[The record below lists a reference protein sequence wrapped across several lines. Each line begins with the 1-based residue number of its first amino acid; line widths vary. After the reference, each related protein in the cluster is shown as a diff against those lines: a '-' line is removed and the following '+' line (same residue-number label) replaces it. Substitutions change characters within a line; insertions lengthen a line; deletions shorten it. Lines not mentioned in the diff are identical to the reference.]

1 MVSGLAEIASVGQT
15 PTHTA
20 QPSGHRA
27 ESSFGLP
34 RNRAGVDAAITSG
47 ITGCPSANRT
57 TSALGRE
64 SLISKLISLKNP
76 LWPDWPWRGVACGAQ
91 RRLGRLQALQAA
103 PLQAFRRRMVFQQN
117 RNYQHAVWTL
127 EASSFLRA
135 LKGKSALAGVRC
147 ERSGTRSCAI
157 RTVLRRVA

>member
-27 ESSFGLP
+27 ESSFGFP

-64 SLISKLISLKNP
+64 SLISKLS
-76 LWPDWPWRGVACGAQ
+76 ACGLDSRSVKFLERVD
-91 RRLGRLQALQAA
+91 RRYPPKALWRATRESSGRDC
-103 PLQAFRRRMVFQQN
+103 V
-117 RNYQHAVWTL
+117 
-127 EASSFLRA
+127 
-135 LKGKSALAGVRC
+135 
-147 ERSGTRSCAI
+147 
-157 RTVLRRVA
+157 

>member
-1 MVSGLAEIASVGQT
+1 MVSGLAEIASVGQI

-57 TSALGRE
+57 TRALGRG
-64 SLISKLISLKNP
+64 SLISKLS
-76 LWPDWPWRGVACGAQ
+76 ACGLDS
-91 RRLGRLQALQAA
+91 RSVKFLERVDRLTLWRATRDRAVGTVFKKLLPRVLGSDVIGHCRWDALPRDPALHVNWSLRLR
-103 PLQAFRRRMVFQQN
+103 F
-117 RNYQHAVWTL
+117 
-127 EASSFLRA
+127 RA
-135 LKGKSALAGVRC
+135 LSKKAQKQSAMFLLVG
-147 ERSGTRSCAI
+147 
-157 RTVLRRVA
+157 